1 MSLNKFDWENKSYF
15 KSENNTPKN
24 GKNHLMEITLCLKFL
39 RLQAKNTKKKQ
50 KSDNGNFPISKG
62 LQTKH
67 TKRSKNLSGNYH
79 KIKSS
84 NTWKQN
90 TKKPLQKIKNLLIS
104 L

>member
-1 MSLNKFDWENKSYF
+1 
-15 KSENNTPKN
+15 
-24 GKNHLMEITLCLKFL
+24 MEITLCLKFL

-84 NTWKQN
+84 NT
-90 TKKPLQKIKNLLIS
+90 
-104 L
+104 